1 MKKLT
6 KQQVENQSYGKSV
19 KNKYLRI
26 KGEYALDWLNPEY
39 FAGVFNRTTARLSQ
53 AFSGKA
59 PGLARKIDNHL
70 DLLEAREIEKRKSP
84 AVSVQNN
91 QNAIR

>member
-19 KNKYLRI
+19 
-26 KGEYALDWLNPEY
+26 NPEY